1 MRPCCGKPQ
10 LTPATMRR
18 AGLEERR
25 SNSPCLSR
33 HVARRYRGGRDVAIS
48 ASDYLARRRHLLDGR
63 WQRTTRACRAHDERL
78 PGSLRG
84 RARTRNVPRL
94 AALLRENATSLEAL
108 LLALP
113 HLFPPTTN
121 QFDPSALDPP
131 TTALPTIWQRF
142 PAFLTFAES
151 AERAAAA
158 LREANDTEALSAASA
173 RLRGACD
180 ACHASFMK
188 PYTPPQTRPED
199 FEFDFESVLPK
210 E

>member
-1 MRPCCGKPQ
+1 
-10 LTPATMRR
+10 MRR
-18 AGLEERR
+18 ENKLVLLTMAGVLAACSDPPADLNEPRREPTAEARVSPGAEPGWTGLTEPEE
-25 SNSPCLSR
+25 
-33 HVARRYRGGRDVAIS
+33 VIEARRVLMAE
-48 ASDYLARRRHLLDGR
+48 A
-63 WQRTTRACRAHDERL
+63 ERL
-78 PGSLRG
+78 MKPIDSFIAGEP
-84 RARTRNVPRL
+84 ADI
-94 AALLRENATSLEAL
+94 ALLHENATSLEAL

-121 QFDPSALDPP
+121 QFDPSAHDPP

-188 PYTPPQTRPED
+188 PYTPPQTQPED